1 MRDLS
6 DEEVEY
12 LSDHTSDEF
21 LANRLGYDQDDIQI
35 LNKIRE
41 TISNWCTKSCWRPTE
56 EDLTNDEDFF
66 SETNAS
72 EEDEKIN
79 YSLDFFDQTKYLDQ
93 KVKDTLKNILNSLE
107 KKVKDCNT
115 KEIAKEPPTKS
126 EVKKE
131 SASQLPFLPFLPFQ
145 SSVAKSEVKKESAPQ
160 QVDFDKELISPKIN
174 QFNWKDYFG
183 FDARKW
189 LDFATFEECMY
200 QLKRRVNFPCTNE
213 EFNAAIGD
221 ILDYFKDAYIKIL
234 IIRLECSHHLTINDE
249 EIKSEVIDYLFK
261 NKYKIKITNNKIEL
275 L

>member
-1 MRDLS
+1 MNKEQMLMLQSKVTNLEKFLMRDLS

-93 KVKDTLKNILNSLE
+93 KVKDTLKTILNSLE
-107 KKVKDCNT
+107 KEVKDCNT
-115 KEIAKEPPTKS
+115 KEIAKEPPT
-126 EVKKE
+126 
-131 SASQLPFLPFLPFQ
+131 
-145 SSVAKSEVKKESAPQ
+145 KSEVKKESAPQ